1 MRLRLTTEDRKYLEE
16 FAHRKVRPTNRQKA
30 QALLGLASGDTPEN
44 VAQRVGIKK
53 EDIESLVH
61 TFMERGLRGI
71 GLVNSSRKGLARS
84 KPRRA
89 ATIEKTPGV
98 CGGAARIAGT
108 RIPVWQLIEARLLGA
123 SEAQLLIDYPRLSAA
138 NLVDA
143 WVYAEDHPDEIAAQ
157 IKQNEVA

>member
-98 CGGAARIAGT
+98 CG
-108 RIPVWQLIEARLLGA
+108 
-123 SEAQLLIDYPRLSAA
+123 AQRGSPAHGSLCGNSSRRAFWVPRKHNS
-138 NLVDA
+138 
-143 WVYAEDHPDEIAAQ
+143 
-157 IKQNEVA
+157 